1 MKKQLLASTALA
13 LGMAFAMPA
22 MADVIV
28 TGTTTK
34 DELIVVRETIQ
45 EVKTVTI
52 VVARVFEGDSAAQA
66 VSVYNQRNEGNLLRR
81 DIPDEVPTPTGVID
95 PATFQCPGCG
105 PAGQSRAGVCPRR

>member
-45 EVKTVTI
+45 EVKTVTL
-52 VVARVFEGDSAAQA
+52 VVARVF
-66 VSVYNQRNEGNLLRR
+66 
-81 DIPDEVPTPTGVID
+81 
-95 PATFQCPGCG
+95 
-105 PAGQSRAGVCPRR
+105 